1 MLSQVEPCVKTAMD
15 QSVRYVILKSTTLT
29 SCIESE
35 KLTSCIHF
43 AVITNL
49 FACVISFSP
58 LVSHLLTS
66 LFSLFQFGDCN
77 CACNCAVPECNSI
90 NCICFT
96 IDLGGGSAQQ
106 QQQMTQQ
113 QLQQQIQQLQQ
124 LQWQQQQQFP
134 QQPPYPR

>member
-15 QSVRYVILKSTTLT
+15 QSVRYVILISTTLT

-43 AVITNL
+43 AVVTFL
-49 FACVISFSP
+49 HVISFSP

-77 CACNCAVPECNSI
+77 CACNCAMPECNSI

-106 QQQMTQQ
+106 QRQTTQQ

-124 LQWQQQQQFP
+124 LQWQQQHQFP